1 MNIIQHIQKRADFL
15 HLYNEKLSDLQDLEG
30 HITPMYQNQI
40 IEYATD
46 LGVPL
51 LSPAFFYAGRIFKA
65 TLDRRFDEL
74 FSAQGNLVRVTYSV
88 NEKVFEVKN
97 ESGVSHIYESINGI
111 ATPMYSNTKFSN
123 DAFPDGA
130 GLTVTPL
137 TDKYALG
144 FNWLFDNPRANDKR
158 LFFETLKY
166 IHNVWRDTATGA
178 QIADGEGLD
187 RELRFIQTESGEL
200 QFSAILNAYQYCKLI
215 EFNTSFDLFNAALLT
230 KENGMSTF
238 VRREKGI
245 FFTEKV
251 EVL

>member
-15 HLYNEKLSDLQDLEG
+15 HLHNEKLSDLQDAEG
-30 HITPMYQNQI
+30 NIALAYQNQI

-46 LGVPL
+46 LGIPL
-51 LSPAFFYAGRIFKA
+51 LTPAFFCAGRIFKA

-74 FSAQGNLVRVTYSV
+74 FSAHGNLVRVTYSV
-88 NEKVFEVKN
+88 NEVLFKTKRRYPLGSNGEVLATN
-97 ESGVSHIYESINGI
+97 ILFGI
-111 ATPMYSNTKFSN
+111 N
-123 DAFPDGA
+123 DAFPNAD
-130 GLTVTPL
+130 GLTITPL

-144 FNWLFDNPRANDKR
+144 FNWLFESDRSNDKR

-166 IHNVWRDTATGA
+166 IHNVWRETATGA

-187 RELRFIQTESGEL
+187 RELQFIQTDGGAL
-200 QFSAILNAYQYCKLI
+200 QFSVILNAYRYCKLI
-215 EFNTSFDLFNAALLT
+215 EFNTSFDLFNAALLK

-238 VRREKGI
+238 VRREKEI

>member
-1 MNIIQHIQKRADFL
+1 MNIIQHIQKRVDFL
-15 HLYNEKLSDLQDLEG
+15 HLHNEKLSDLQDAEG
-30 HITPMYQNQI
+30 DIAPAYRNQI

-46 LGVPL
+46 LGVSFP
-51 LSPAFFYAGRIFKA
+51 SPAFVCAGRIFKA

-88 NEKVFEVKN
+88 NGRLFEGIEHYDTINRKKVLVNTNFSN
-97 ESGVSHIYESINGI
+97 APGI
-111 ATPMYSNTKFSN
+111 AIS
-123 DAFPDGA
+123 
-130 GLTVTPL
+130 VL
-137 TDKYALG
+137 TDAYLLG
-144 FNWLFDNPRANDKR
+144 FTWNFDAPRANDKR

-166 IHNVWRDTATGA
+166 IHNVWRETATGA

-187 RELRFIQTESGEL
+187 RELQFIQTDGGEL
-200 QFSAILNAYQYCKLI
+200 QFSVILNAYQYCKLI

-238 VRREKGI
+238 VRREKEI